1 MTEKSCETIW
11 KEWQSLVN
19 MAPAELQE
27 WLKTDARRS
36 VEDADDGEST
46 GHQSGR
52 RIVEIMRTNKGQL
65 TDSQWEHMAKVVGDI
80 KRHCAQGG
88 PEKSLDTSPWR
99 YSLMNWSHD
108 PLKEDGCA

>member
-52 RIVEIMRTNKGQL
+52 RIVEIMEPMKLETQINQL
-65 TDSQWEHMAKVVGDI
+65 AGVVTVGIFAHRPADVLI
-80 KRHCAQGG
+80 LGTEQG
-88 PEKSLDTSPWR
+88 PEIIEP
-99 YSLMNWSHD
+99 
-108 PLKEDGCA
+108 